1 MIRIANPAPAKIS
14 AIANFAGLDGSC
26 PRAPS
31 HSQSHAKTGASIH
44 RNSEFSDWNQLL
56 GNGKPRSTLFVLRSA
71 NRLSVDPACSKTDQK
86 IAEARNNA
94 AIAYR
99 RWRSSRLQS
108 PELKS
113 QPKNPSVRNN
123 RKYPAASATWVA
135 VIGRTPRN
143 VPTAKTAIAAARMD
157 PMSTARWRS
166 VAAAA
171 ADSAGAGVKPAVP
184 RYRPPA
190 MY

>member
-1 MIRIANPAPAKIS
+1 MIRMAKPAPTKMS
-14 AIANFAGLDGSC
+14 AMANFAGLDGSF
-26 PRAPS
+26 PVSPSRS
-31 HSQSHAKTGASIH
+31 HSHANTGASIQ

-143 VPTAKTAIAAARMD
+143 VPTAKTAIAATMID
-157 PMSTARWRS
+157 PMSTARCRS

-171 ADSAGAGVKPAVP
+171 ADSAGAGWRPALP
-184 RYRPPA
+184 RYQIG
-190 MY
+190 